1 MDWLDKALL
10 NQLFG
15 NARISYQALAEKYNM
30 TFNTIKNR
38 VKKLETEGVIQEYTV
53 ELSQAMLDV
62 ERLDIEIYTDGSEK
76 IEELIN
82 QIGTHRLIGTA
93 YREQNRKYAAGAL
106 VAGTAEFF
114 ELKGFLESLDSVTR
128 VELHPYVN
136 VYSEAPPHSRLRS
149 RGQKVSFTNHQLQ
162 VLKCLSENVRMSI
175 SEISKRINLTPR
187 RVGRILRELEEGGG
201 VHFTIRINWFAL
213 GDVILQYFI
222 QYDETKTSV
231 GEIDS
236 WFKEHYPLEFWGAG
250 QRLDEPVITV
260 DVIVEDQKKMGDIT
274 KKVREATFGEHV
286 DDVVITPQTFV
297 KVRYRDPSHHRLE
310 ELFKEAGL

>member
-15 NARISYQALAEKYNM
+15 NARISYQVLARKYNLS
-30 TFNTIKNR
+30 FNTIKNR

-53 ELSQAMLDV
+53 ELSLAMLDV
-62 ERLDIEIYTDGSEK
+62 EGLDVQIHTDGSEK
-76 IEELIN
+76 IEELVH
-82 QIGTHRLIGTA
+82 QIGTHRLIRAA
-93 YREQNRKYAAGAL
+93 YREQNQKYVAGAL
-106 VAGTAEFF
+106 VSGTAEFF
-114 ELKGFLESLDSVTR
+114 DLKGFLESLDSVIR
-128 VELHPYVN
+128 VELHPVVT
-136 VYSEAPPHSRLRS
+136 VYSEAPPHSKLRS
-149 RGQKVSFTNHQLQ
+149 RGRKVSFTKNQLQ
-162 VLKCLSENVRMSI
+162 VLKYLSENVRMPI
-175 SEISKRINLTPR
+175 SEIAKRVNLTPR

-213 GDVILQYFI
+213 GDVILQYYI

-231 GEIDS
+231 GEIVS

-260 DVIVEDQKKMGDIT
+260 DIIVEDQKKVGDIT
-274 KKVREATFGEHV
+274 KMVRETTFVECV
-286 DDVVITPQTFV
+286 DDVVLTPQTFV
-297 KVRYRDPSHHRLE
+297 KVHYRNPSQHRLD